1 MATYFVPPFVT
12 VTNIGRRTLDGDDYV
27 VANEATG
34 QYFLANQSTVALMD
48 SINRAGSIVA
58 GVHAAR
64 MNPEVGK
71 VIVEK
76 LVRFGVLV
84 QRGTTHQEKAVK
96 APIESKMISLR
107 FDLIDGAALTRQ
119 LEWVGRIAYSKFGLF
134 CWLLAVVAMMY
145 FLLTN
150 GDKAAFALQQVP
162 QSGLADILRFV
173 VLVVLLK
180 IIHEMGHA
188 LAYRV
193 MCLREGHDPGPIRM
207 GIAIFAMT
215 PFPFTDVTGA
225 WRLRS
230 KWRRAAIGAGGI
242 YFELGA
248 TALLTI
254 FWAQTNAG
262 ALQVTIF
269 QVAIFTALTTV
280 LFNFNPA
287 VKLDGYYVM
296 SDLSGQHNIAG
307 RGSAAARDWLTR
319 RLGGKAEAPEKPYLG
334 YWLMSYSYR
343 WILFGGIFWIFYQM
357 DERLAVPVGIVIFM
371 TLIGRPV
378 YMSLRA
384 AWRNGAKSMNMIIAG
399 GLAAAVF
406 GLCLVPLP
414 DRLLLDGRL
423 VVHDTRFVYA
433 GETARV
439 NLQDDAAGIELT
451 NPELSFLSQDLNLRR
466 AILDN
471 AARSVTGSAQEQ
483 ARLQNDA
490 ASLELIS
497 DELSQRLARL
507 QVSAA
512 PTEVW
517 DLREAARYDG
527 SWVRA
532 QSSTPLA
539 VLSQPAAPRVLVWLD
554 QALVETDLLTRQ
566 DKSIR
571 VRVASDPSCAFTAD
585 VTGQLADLIALEN
598 AFGLTAFPRDA
609 GPACLANYP
618 QGASVVARLE
628 TAPKSMFQRMQRSI
642 NRLLQNRLPTGNAE
656 QRI

>member
-1 MATYFVPPFVT
+1 MT
-12 VTNIGRRTLDGDDYV
+12 VTNIGRRTSDGDDYV

-34 QYFLANQSTVALMD
+34 RYFLANQSTVALMD
-48 SINRAGSIVA
+48 SINRTGSVPV
-58 GVHAAR
+58 GMHAAKT
-64 MNPEVGK
+64 NPVIGK
-71 VIVEK
+71 AIVEK

-84 QRGTTHQEKAVK
+84 QRGSTHQEKAVK

-107 FDLIDGAALTRQ
+107 FDLIDGATFTRK
-119 LEWVGRIAYSKFGLF
+119 LEWLGRAAFSKVGLF
-134 CWLLAVVAMMY
+134 LWLLAVVAMLY

-150 GDKAAFALQQVP
+150 GEKATFALQQVP

-173 VLVVLLK
+173 ILVVLLK

-225 WRLRS
+225 WRLKS
-230 KWRRAAIGAGGI
+230 KWRRATIGAGGI

-319 RLGGKAEAPEKPYLG
+319 RLGGDADAPEKPYLG
-334 YWLMSYSYR
+334 YWIMSYSYR

-357 DERLAVPVGIVIFM
+357 DERLAVPVGVIIFM
-371 TLIGRPV
+371 TLVGRPV

-384 AWRNGAKSMNMIIAG
+384 AWRNGAKSMNMIFAG

-423 VVHDTRFVYA
+423 VVHETRFIYA
-433 GETARV
+433 GETAQVR
-439 NLQDDAAGIELT
+439 LQTGASGIELS
-451 NPELSFLSQDLNLRR
+451 NPELSFLAQDLNLRR

-471 AARSVTGSAQEQ
+471 ATRSVTGSAQEQ

-490 ASLELIS
+490 ASLEMIS
-497 DELSQRLARL
+497 DELTQRLARL
-507 QVSAA
+507 QVTAA
-512 PTEVW
+512 PSEVW

-527 SWVRA
+527 AWVRA

-539 VLSQPAAPRVLVWLD
+539 VLSQPAPARVLVWLD
-554 QALVETDLLTRQ
+554 QALVEADLLTRQ
-566 DKSIR
+566 EKSIR
-571 VRVASDPSCAFTAD
+571 VRLTDDPSCTFTAD
-585 VTGQLADLIALEN
+585 VTGQLNDLIALQN
-598 AFGLTAFPRDA
+598 AFGLTAFPRDD

-618 QGASVVARLE
+618 QGASLVARLE
-628 TAPKSMFQRMQRSI
+628 TAPKSIFERMQRSV

-656 QRI
+656 QGI